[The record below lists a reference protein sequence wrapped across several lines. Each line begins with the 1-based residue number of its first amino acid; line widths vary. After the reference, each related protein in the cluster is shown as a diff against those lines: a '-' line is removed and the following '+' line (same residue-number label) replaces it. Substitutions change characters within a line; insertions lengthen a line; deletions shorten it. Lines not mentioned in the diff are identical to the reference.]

1 MKRTKLSDRVLP
13 DYTRKEELFNMISH
27 IVGGGFGVIALVICV
42 VFAAINKDAYAIVTC
57 TIYGTSLI
65 SLYTMSSIY
74 HGLYP
79 NTAKKVMQI
88 IDHCTIYF
96 LIAGTYT
103 PILLCKVREISPTTA
118 WVLFAFVWICALV
131 AATLTAID
139 LKKYSKFSMLC
150 YIGMGWSAVFALNT
164 VIKAITLPGFLFILA
179 GGIAYTIG
187 AIIYGVG
194 KKHHAMHSV
203 FHLFCILG
211 SVLQFI
217 CVFFYVVL

>member
-13 DYTRKEELFNMISH
+13 NYTRKEELFNMISH
-27 IVGGGFGVIALVICV
+27 IVGGSLGVIALVLCV
-42 VFAAINKDAYAIVTC
+42 VFAAINKDAYAIITC
-57 TIYGTSLI
+57 AIYGTSLI

-103 PILLCKVREISPTTA
+103 PLLLCKVREISEITA
-118 WVLFAFVWICALV
+118 WILFSFIWICAIV
-131 AATLTAID
+131 AITLTAID
-139 LKKYSKFSMLC
+139 LKKFSKFSMIC
-150 YIGMGWSAVFALNT
+150 YIGMGWCAIFALDT
-164 VIKAITLPGFLFILA
+164 FIKAITLPGFLFILT

-194 KKHHAMHSV
+194 KKYPIMHSI
-203 FHLFCILG
+203 FHLFCIVG
-211 SVLQFI
+211 SVLHFI
-217 CVFFYVVL
+217 CIFFYVVL